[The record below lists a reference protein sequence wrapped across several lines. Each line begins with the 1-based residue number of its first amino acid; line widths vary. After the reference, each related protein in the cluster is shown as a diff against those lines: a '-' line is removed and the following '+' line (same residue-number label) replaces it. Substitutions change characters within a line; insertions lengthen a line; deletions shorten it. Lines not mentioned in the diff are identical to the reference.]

1 MNTTTAPP
9 PLTLEQFEE
18 IYQKYLGPPHYK
30 TAYFA
35 YLDAEA
41 EVERTHGERKY
52 KNHQS
57 FMSARTNRN
66 RRSASPID
74 GGKGGE
80 QQSHGKVPIK
90 CQICTAEL
98 YHVPRG
104 DFRTIIPHI
113 CDGCRDEIRKLIL

>member
-9 PLTLEQFEE
+9 SLTLEQFEE

-30 TAYFA
+30 TAYLA

-66 RRSASPID
+66 RRDAASPSNGGVG
-74 GGKGGE
+74 GGK
-80 QQSHGKVPIK
+80 VAVK

-104 DFRTIIPHI
+104 DLRTIIPHI
-113 CDGCRDEIRKLIL
+113 CEACRDEIRKLIFV